1 MASKNNLLKKIIS
14 LSAVFLP
21 LILLAQGNL
30 NLSGLPLQIS
40 FNQGTSPTYTFSSTI
55 TNIVSRNPG
64 VVSWTI
70 SGNNVTFT
78 GLKAR
83 RTGLKI
89 ESGGQSYYMGVRV
102 NHTNGDIPGLPQHLS
117 IGSVSE
123 DIAGDLAFWKDVD
136 IDATNKAMDIRYIYI
151 NGGVVSGW
159 QSWGPDRPGKFARES
174 LRHGLIPFFVYYN
187 IPDAGEDYT
196 IDLQHAQDPAYM
208 TAYFKDINVFMDSV
222 QNIMKGDLYGII
234 LEPDFLGYM
243 QQNAKPNNPNLIT
256 TSVGATTIATGAG
269 TISSLVHRIN
279 KTIYDKRV
287 SGHKIF
293 FGWQLNLWSYTA
305 HTGSKGIIRKT
316 DELNFDPA
324 KYLIGLTATE
334 ITQYGMNAGI
344 LSNGADFISIDKYG
358 LDAMG
363 QNTDPYFKPNCS
375 HKFFFIL
382 Q

>member
-40 FNQGTSPTYTFSSTI
+40 CNQGTSPTYTFSSTI

-159 QSWGPDRPGKFARES
+159 QSWGPDRPGKFAREI

-187 IPDAGEDYT
+187 IPDAGKDYK
-196 IDLQHAQDPAYM
+196 IDIQKTQKPA
-208 TAYFKDINVFMDSV
+208 
-222 QNIMKGDLYGII
+222 
-234 LEPDFLGYM
+234 
-243 QQNAKPNNPNLIT
+243 
-256 TSVGATTIATGAG
+256 
-269 TISSLVHRIN
+269 
-279 KTIYDKRV
+279 
-287 SGHKIF
+287 
-293 FGWQLNLWSYTA
+293 
-305 HTGSKGIIRKT
+305 
-316 DELNFDPA
+316 
-324 KYLIGLTATE
+324 
-334 ITQYGMNAGI
+334 
-344 LSNGADFISIDKYG
+344 
-358 LDAMG
+358 
-363 QNTDPYFKPNCS
+363 
-375 HKFFFIL
+375 
-382 Q
+382 